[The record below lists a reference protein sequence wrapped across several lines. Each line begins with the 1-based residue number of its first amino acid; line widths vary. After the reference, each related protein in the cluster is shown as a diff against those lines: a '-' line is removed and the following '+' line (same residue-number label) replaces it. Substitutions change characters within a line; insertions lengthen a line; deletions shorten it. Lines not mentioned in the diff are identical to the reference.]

1 MPNAAVAVV
10 APRTRVAIP
19 AFPRSAWIRAR
30 GGVRSA
36 SRAASTS
43 SREPMSTGAP
53 GGSRDAPAGP
63 ERRAFALHPVSRRD
77 ALLAQ
82 GKDVRVVHMV
92 RHAQGTHN
100 VDQNGVTLRDP
111 ANHDARLTPF
121 GEQQCEALSLS
132 LRRDGRVA
140 GATLVVTSP
149 LTRCVQTALLC
160 FEGRVADDAR
170 FVAHESVRETLNFAC
185 DARRGSDALTR
196 EFASRGVD
204 FSLVVDPEDAIDRA
218 SASPYARDPLW
229 RKYEAVV
236 GDAREWDDHRESC
249 DLVSVADR
257 ARAFFAWLETR
268 DEREVAVSSHSAF
281 MRCLFSWGH
290 AGGVRAAPEQ
300 TLWRVG
306 GAADEGDAGT
316 PVVTYGNDAA
326 FEARMREDWDNCELR
341 SFLVCY

>member
-1 MPNAAVAVV
+1 MPNAAVAIV
-10 APRTRVAIP
+10 APRTRVALP
-19 AFPRSAWIRAR
+19 ASSRGAWIRAR

-36 SRAASTS
+36 SRAAS
-43 SREPMSTGAP
+43 MSTGAP

-63 ERRAFALHPVSRRD
+63 ERRAFALRPVSHRD
-77 ALLAQ
+77 ALL
-82 GKDVRVVHMV
+82 
-92 RHAQGTHN
+92 AQGTHN

>member
-1 MPNAAVAVV
+1 M
-10 APRTRVAIP
+10 
-19 AFPRSAWIRAR
+19 
-30 GGVRSA
+30 
-36 SRAASTS
+36 
-43 SREPMSTGAP
+43 
-53 GGSRDAPAGP
+53 
-63 ERRAFALHPVSRRD
+63 
-77 ALLAQ
+77 
-82 GKDVRVVHMV
+82 
-92 RHAQGTHN
+92 
-100 VDQNGVTLRDP
+100 DQNGVTLRDP

-306 GAADEGDAGT
+306 GAADEGDAGP
-316 PVVTYGNDAA
+316 PVVTYGTDARSRRACARTGTTASSGHSWCVIDDRRSCFNTARGGTAQSTRVSSSPVLNAVLRCRLRCHLRCHSASTTTSSEFFSVSSVSASVA
-326 FEARMREDWDNCELR
+326 FSAPFPPPPR
-341 SFLVCY
+341 SPSSNVLPLWSQ

>member
-43 SREPMSTGAP
+43 SRDPMSTGAP

-63 ERRAFALHPVSRRD
+63 ERRAFALRPVSQRD
-77 ALLAQ
+77 ALLT
-82 GKDVRVVHMV
+82 
-92 RHAQGTHN
+92 QGTHN

-196 EFASRGVD
+196 DFASRGVD

-218 SASPYARDPLW
+218 SASPYACDPLW

>member
-1 MPNAAVAVV
+1 MPNAAVAIV
-10 APRTRVAIP
+10 APRTRVALP
-19 AFPRSAWIRAR
+19 ASSRGAWIRAR

-43 SREPMSTGAP
+43 SRDPM
-53 GGSRDAPAGP
+53 GP
-63 ERRAFALHPVSRRD
+63 ERRAFALRPVSQRD
-77 ALLAQ
+77 ALLT
-82 GKDVRVVHMV
+82 
-92 RHAQGTHN
+92 QGTHN

-281 MRCLFSWGH
+281 MRCLFSWGTP
-290 AGGVRAAPEQ
+290 AACARRPSRRSGASAARQTRA
-300 TLWRVG
+300 T
-306 GAADEGDAGT
+306 
-316 PVVTYGNDAA
+316 
-326 FEARMREDWDNCELR
+326 RERPW
-341 SFLVCY
+341 